1 MKNLNILNTMSIIN
15 QIDLS
20 DANVKTA
27 LWIAK
32 IVRVCKP
39 VQDAFEA
46 LRTQLT
52 STDIFRKYQS
62 EYQAADSDDAK
73 AEINAKYKEVLEDAD
88 NELKVFAEKE
98 IEEIIWP
105 KIKDAD
111 IEGITG
117 KWIPALLDMIDIAD

>member
-1 MKNLNILNTMSIIN
+1 MKNLNILNTMSIVN

-27 LWIAK
+27 LWMAK

-39 VQDAFEA
+39 VQDAFEN

-52 STDIFRKYQS
+52 STEVFKKYQS
-62 EYQAADSDDAK
+62 EYQAAEGDDAK
-73 AEINAKYKEVLEDAD
+73 AEISAKYKEVLDDAD
-88 NELKVFAEKE
+88 NELKEFAEKE
-98 IEEIIWP
+98 IAEVIWP

-111 IEGITG
+111 IEGIAG

>member
-1 MKNLNILNTMSIIN
+1 MNIIN

-39 VQDAFEA
+39 VQDAFET

-52 STDIFRKYQS
+52 STDIFKKYLS
-62 EYQAADSDDAK
+62 EYQAAEGEGAK

-88 NELKVFAEKE
+88 NELRDFAEKE
-98 IEEIIWP
+98 ISEVVWP
-105 KIKDAD
+105 KIKDTD
-111 IEGITG
+111 IEGIAG

>member
-20 DANVKTA
+20 DANIKTA

-73 AEINAKYKEVLEDAD
+73 AEITAKYKEVLEDAD
-88 NELKVFAEKE
+88 NELREFAEKD
-98 IEEIIWP
+98 IADIVWP
-105 KIKDAD
+105 KITDAD
-111 IEGITG
+111 IEGIAG